1 MKKLQANVDDTRSKT
16 VVFNP
21 SIMAQYIRLHPTNCS
36 NECALRFE
44 LYGCNVT
51 TGNYFFFS
59 QVLGLQNNVSKG
71 LKASLVT

>member
-51 TGNYFFFS
+51 TGNYFFFHKFWACKIMY
-59 QVLGLQNNVSKG
+59 QKVLKP
-71 LKASLVT
+71 AW